1 MSETSG
7 DEVLYPN
14 RADEDASADDSGRVS
29 RRRLL
34 AGSAAAGMA
43 ATAGCAGSS
52 DDGTGGGSGDGG
64 GGSPTV
70 FVFNTGDRTVSVIDA
85 AADELVTTA
94 YLGATSSFPSNQFVV
109 DQMTTEE
116 SVQRPVTTMSA
127 PWSRQ
132 STIGFAP

>member
-1 MSETSG
+1 M
-7 DEVLYPN
+7 V
-14 RADEDASADDSGRVS
+14 
-29 RRRLL
+29 
-34 AGSAAAGMA
+34 

-52 DDGTGGGSGDGG
+52 DDGTGGGRGGG

-116 SVQRPVTTMSA
+116 SVM
-127 PWSRQ
+127 
-132 STIGFAP
+132 